1 MSPSVSSNGAIP
13 FGVVL
18 PGHDL
23 KSNSEHAQAL
33 EAAGADSIWVYETG
47 LETDAITPMA
57 VYAAA
62 TERVRVCSGVIP
74 VWTRNPALMA
84 QTAATLDLLAPG
96 RIVLG
101 LGAWWDPL
109 AARLGVERRTPIRV
123 MREVVEALRLLLAR
137 ETEVSY
143 EGSYAHLDRAYLDH
157 DGAGGHDV
165 KIFIGAVGPQMLRLA
180 GRIADGVVLN
190 GAHTVDAIRDAV
202 GQIAEGAASAGRSL
216 DELERVMPLR
226 VLVTRD
232 KRAALQRQKL
242 YLSRF
247 LAQQPHVES
256 PSGIDPELAARVRAM
271 VPGGWPAPA
280 DEYAEAA
287 TLVPDEAV
295 EALGCVGEPDEV
307 RERLRA
313 YLDAGV
319 TLPVTVDLPSHDTL
333 ELLKAGFP

>member
-1 MSPSVSSNGAIP
+1 MPSPVSSSGTIP
-13 FGVVL
+13 FGVTL
-18 PGHDL
+18 TGHDL
-23 KSNSEHAQAL
+23 RRNLEYAQAM

-47 LETDAITPMA
+47 LDTDAITPMA

-74 VWTRNPALMA
+74 VWTRNPALIA

-137 ETEVSY
+137 DKEASY
-143 EGSYAHLDRAYLDH
+143 EGTYAHLDRAYLDH
-157 DGAGGHDV
+157 PGAGGHDV

-190 GAHTVDAIRDAV
+190 GAHPVEAIRDAV
-202 GQIAEGAASAGRSL
+202 ARIAEGAESAGRSL
-216 DELERVMPLR
+216 GEIERVMPVR

-232 KRAALQRQKL
+232 KHAALQRQKL

-271 VPGGWPAPA
+271 VPGGWPALA
-280 DEYAEAA
+280 DEYSEAA
-287 TLVPDEAV
+287 RLVPDEAV

-333 ELLKAGFP
+333 ELLKAGLP